1 MPKAQ
6 PLPQPEHLVEPE
18 NPLPPCRINDL
29 PPWLR
34 ENARAMGWQEL
45 NPVQRYCLPYMLEGR
60 DMMIQARTGSGKT
73 GGFLLP
79 ILELIDP
86 QVRGV
91 QALILVPT
99 RELAQQVLH
108 EAEKLSAG
116 TGIRPVAVYGGV
128 AYGPQVEAFKAGA
141 QIVVGTPGRILDHLM
156 RRTMS
161 LANLETLV
169 FDEAD
174 RMLSMGFYPDMLAVK
189 RYLPG
194 SQCGFMFSATYPQ
207 TVRSLAS
214 QFLRKPGF
222 LSLSLDQVHVSDTQ
236 HVYYET
242 PAMEKDRCLIRI
254 LEAENPESA
263 IIFCNT
269 KVKVNYVATVLA
281 RYGYD
286 SDQISA
292 DLTQKDRERVL
303 EKLRRKNLRFLVAT
317 DVAGRG
323 IDIPRMSHV
332 IIYDFPDDQE
342 SYIHRAGRTGRAGA
356 SGTAITL
363 ANEIE
368 KSELQ
373 RLGKRFGI
381 EFEHRPLPTDAD
393 LTNLLLDR
401 LTLELEAHLRTRDNL
416 QVERIERM
424 MPVVNALCER
434 DGEPLVLAMLL
445 YDFHQGLL
453 KKVPEVPALPP
464 PAQEPEPAGKAAH
477 EKPGKGRKGGREELK
492 ADAKPVEPKTRSEE
506 SPRASGAKADGPVP
520 GGRAGRRN
528 EPKSAPVEVLKPAP
542 EPATAAAPVVAKAA
556 KPASPASTPA
566 SARPLA
572 SGSMARRPVKSL
584 AARRQ
589 EAVVAQVAAPV
600 SVAAPAAPENPKAP
614 EPMPTATAKA
624 TPKARAKTDS
634 AKAQPV
640 KVEPAKVEPVKA
652 APVAKA
658 PAPVKAGDK
667 TATATKPKKPATAKV
682 EEPKAPEPPAAK
694 AAKQEKAAG
703 GKSAKALAPARV
715 AGKASASTGKLAE
728 KPAGVSAAAKAP
740 VKTAKKPVVP
750 VAAALKAVPAKVKKK
765 AG

>member
-1 MPKAQ
+1 
-6 PLPQPEHLVEPE
+6 
-18 NPLPPCRINDL
+18 
-29 PPWLR
+29 
-34 ENARAMGWQEL
+34 
-45 NPVQRYCLPYMLEGR
+45 
-60 DMMIQARTGSGKT
+60 
-73 GGFLLP
+73 
-79 ILELIDP
+79 
-86 QVRGV
+86 
-91 QALILVPT
+91 
-99 RELAQQVLH
+99 
-108 EAEKLSAG
+108 
-116 TGIRPVAVYGGV
+116 
-128 AYGPQVEAFKAGA
+128 
-141 QIVVGTPGRILDHLM
+141 
-156 RRTMS
+156 MS

-242 PAMEKDRCLIRI
+242 PAMEKDRCLVRI

-303 EKLRRKNLRFLVAT
+303 EKLRRKALRFLVAT

-368 KSELQ
+368 KSELL

-381 EFEHRPLPTDAD
+381 EFERRPLPTDAD

-401 LTLELEAHLRTRDNL
+401 LTLELEAHLRRRDNL
-416 QVERIERM
+416 QIERIERM

-453 KKVPEVPALPP
+453 KKAPEVPALPP
-464 PAQEPEPAGKAAH
+464 PAREPEPASKAAP
-477 EKPGKGRKGGREELK
+477 EKHPKGGNGGREELRT
-492 ADAKPVEPKTRSEE
+492 DAKPVEPKTRSEE
-506 SPRASGAKADGPVP
+506 SPKASGGKADGPVP

-528 EPKSAPVEVLKPAP
+528 EPKVTSAEAVKPAA
-542 EPATAAAPVVAKAA
+542 EPVTAAAPVVAKAA
-556 KPASPASTPA
+556 KPAAPA
-566 SARPLA
+566 SAPMSERPLA
-572 SGSMARRPVKSL
+572 SGTMARRPVKSL

-589 EAVVAQVAAPV
+589 EAAAAQVAAPV
-600 SVAAPAAPENPKAP
+600 SLPVPAAPEKPKAP
-614 EPMPTATAKA
+614 EPKPTATAKA
-624 TPKARAKTDS
+624 TAKPRAKTDL

-640 KVEPAKVEPVKA
+640 KVDPAKAEPVIA
-652 APVAKA
+652 APVAEA
-658 PAPVKAGDK
+658 PAPVKAGSK
-667 TATATKPKKPATAKV
+667 AASTTKPKKPASAKV
-682 EEPKAPEPPAAK
+682 QEPKAPEPPAAK
-694 AAKQEKAAG
+694 PAKQEKPAG
-703 GKSAKALAPARV
+703 GKSAKTSAPAKV

-728 KPAGVSAAAKAP
+728 KPAGASAAAKAP
-740 VKTAKKPVVP
+740 VKAAKKPAAP
-750 VAAALKAVPAKVKKK
+750 AAAVAKATPAKVKKK